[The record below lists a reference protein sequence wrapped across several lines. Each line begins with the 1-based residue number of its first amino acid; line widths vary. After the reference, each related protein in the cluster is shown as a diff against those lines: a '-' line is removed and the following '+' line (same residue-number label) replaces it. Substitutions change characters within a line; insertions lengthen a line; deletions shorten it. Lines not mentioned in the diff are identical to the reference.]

1 MRCFECLVPHPRRQ
15 LDQPGKR
22 PKPHPGYRPKNQ
34 REPAPGNA
42 PNGPTGLKVVSASH
56 NTIRLQWND
65 NAENEAGHVVQR
77 ASRESNWKFRNHIPR
92 PGRSETE
99 AVDDRGEP
107 GQKYRYR
114 VYAVFQSPRGMAGSK
129 PSNEVEITTKK
140 KGDQ

>member
-1 MRCFECLVPHPRRQ
+1 MRGQ
-15 LDQPGKR
+15 Q
-22 PKPHPGYRPKNQ
+22 NQ

-99 AVDDRGEP
+99 AVDDRGQP